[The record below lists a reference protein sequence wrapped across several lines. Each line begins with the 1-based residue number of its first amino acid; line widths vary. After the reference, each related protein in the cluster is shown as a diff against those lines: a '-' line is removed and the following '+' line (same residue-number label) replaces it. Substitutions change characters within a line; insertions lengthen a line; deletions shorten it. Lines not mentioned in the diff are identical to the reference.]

1 MPIYA
6 YKCRTCEHQ
15 FEARQRFS
23 DNPLTECPVCNGD
36 IRRVI
41 SPVGIVFKGSGFYVT
56 DNRNGKSNG
65 AVTGAS
71 KKQEAGS
78 TSKSDESGQ
87 KESTA
92 EQKTDGVGEAKKGAS
107 DSAQSTAS
115 A

>member
-6 YKCRTCEHQ
+6 YKCRACEHQ

-23 DNPLTECPVCNGD
+23 DNPLSECPVCNGS

-65 AVTGAS
+65 AVTGGN
-71 KKQEAGS
+71 KKQEDSSTTSDSEVDKKKADKSDTSTVAAPQKSS
-78 TSKSDESGQ
+78 TSE
-87 KESTA
+87 
-92 EQKTDGVGEAKKGAS
+92 
-107 DSAQSTAS
+107 SAQSKSTA
-115 A
+115 